1 MLYAPGKVRKL
12 GKEGSLIENKQEAKG
27 ERDIIFE
34 LLKRTL

>member
-1 MLYAPGKVRKL
+1 MPQERFWKL
-12 GKEGSLIENKQEAKG
+12 EKEGSLIENNQEVKG